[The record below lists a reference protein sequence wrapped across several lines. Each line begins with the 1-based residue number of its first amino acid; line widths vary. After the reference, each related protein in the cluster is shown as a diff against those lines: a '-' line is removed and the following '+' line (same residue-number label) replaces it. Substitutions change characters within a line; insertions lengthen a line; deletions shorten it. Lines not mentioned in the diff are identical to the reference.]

1 MPKVSEMI
9 QSKFL
14 RKEDIDDDLIVT
26 CKTVTL
32 EDMPGDG
39 DEKRWVLS
47 FRELPKAMVLNA
59 TTIRVLAKAFGE
71 DSDSWTGKKVT
82 LYVDP
87 NVSFKGQVVGG
98 LRLRP
103 IRPKAAGLAK
113 LAATGTD
120 DGEPFNDDIPYGD

>member
-14 RKEDIDDDLIVT
+14 RKDDVDDDVIVT
-26 CKTVTL
+26 IKDVSL
-32 EDMPGDG
+32 GDMPGDSG
-39 DEKRWVLS
+39 EQRWVLA
-47 FRELPKAMVLNA
+47 FRELPKGLVLN
-59 TTIRVLAKAFGE
+59 TTSIRVLEKAFGQ
-71 DSDSWTGKKVT
+71 DSDDWRGQKVS

-103 IRPKAAGLAK
+103 LKAKAPKAAQLVPV
-113 LAATGTD
+113 D
-120 DGEPFNDDIPYGD
+120 DLNDVIP

>member
-14 RKEDIDDDLIVT
+14 RKDDVDDDVIVT
-26 CKTVTL
+26 IKDVSL
-32 EDMPGDG
+32 EDMPGDSG
-39 DEKRWVLS
+39 EQRWVLA
-47 FRELPKAMVLNA
+47 FRELPKGLVLN
-59 TTIRVLAKAFGE
+59 TTSIRVLEKAFGQ
-71 DSDSWTGKKVT
+71 DSDDWRGQKVS

-103 IRPKAAGLAK
+103 LKAKAPKAAQLVPV
-113 LAATGTD
+113 D
-120 DGEPFNDDIPYGD
+120 DLDVIP

>member
-14 RKEDIDDDLIVT
+14 RKDDVDDDVIVT
-26 CKTVTL
+26 IKDVSL
-32 EDMPGDG
+32 EDMPGDSG
-39 DEKRWVLS
+39 DQRWVLA
-47 FRELPKAMVLNA
+47 FRELPKGLVLN
-59 TTIRVLAKAFGE
+59 TTSIRVLEKAFGQ
-71 DSDSWTGKKVT
+71 DSDDWRGQKVS

-103 IRPKAAGLAK
+103 LKAKAPKAAQLVPV
-113 LAATGTD
+113 D
-120 DGEPFNDDIPYGD
+120 DLDVIP